1 MTDESAQRELE
12 ELRRA
17 LGELMEVTAALNST
31 LDVDALLASIVD
43 ATARVLGAE
52 RASLLLLDEETGEL
66 VFRISADAA
75 EQRVPAGQG
84 VAGWVVQNGE
94 PLKVDDTR
102 SDDRFYAGVDEAS
115 GVETRNIVAVP
126 LRTKERNVGVLEAMN
141 KDAGF
146 TDDDVRIAQ
155 ALGDH
160 AAIAL
165 ENARLYARLADAVVT
180 SRLSYRL

>member
-1 MTDESAQRELE
+1 MTDETERELQ

-17 LGELMEVTAALNST
+17 LAELMEVTAALNST
-31 LDVDALLASIVD
+31 LDLGELLESIV
-43 ATARVLGAE
+43 ASAARVLGAE

-66 VFRISADAA
+66 VFRVSRDAA

-84 VAGWVVQNGE
+84 VAGWVVEHGE
-94 PLKVDDTR
+94 PLNV
-102 SDDRFYAGVDEAS
+102 SDPRADERFYSGVDEAS
-115 GVETRNIVAVP
+115 GMETRNIVAVP

-141 KDAGF
+141 KDGGF
-146 TDDDVRIAQ
+146 GDDDVRFAQ

-160 AAIAL
+160 AAIAI

>member
-1 MTDESAQRELE
+1 MTEGNAQRELE

-31 LDVDALLASIVD
+31 LDVDELLESIVA

-52 RASLLLLDEETGEL
+52 RASLLLLDEDTGEL
-66 VFRISADAA
+66 VFRVSGDAA

-84 VAGWVVQNGE
+84 LAGWVVQHGE
-94 PLKVDDTR
+94 PLKVDDPS
-102 SDDRFYAGVDEAS
+102 SDERFYAGVDEAS
-115 GVETRNIVAVP
+115 GVDTSNIVAVP

-141 KDAGF
+141 KDGGF
-146 TDDDVRIAQ
+146 HDDDVRFAQ

-160 AAIAL
+160 AAIAI

>member
-1 MTDESAQRELE
+1 MTDDTERELQ

-17 LGELMEVTAALNST
+17 LAELMEVTAALNST
-31 LDVDALLASIVD
+31 LDLDELLESIV
-43 ATARVLGAE
+43 ASAARVLGAE

-66 VFRISADAA
+66 VFRVSGDAA
-75 EQRVPAGQG
+75 EQRVPAGRG
-84 VAGWVVQNGE
+84 VAGWVVEHGE
-94 PLKVDDTR
+94 PLNVADPR
-102 SDDRFYAGVDEAS
+102 SDERFYSGVDEAS
-115 GVETRNIVAVP
+115 GMETRNIVAVP

-141 KDAGF
+141 KEGGF
-146 TDDDVRIAQ
+146 GDDDVRFAQ

-160 AAIAL
+160 AAIAI